1 MSPFPW
7 IIALSL
13 AVGSILL
20 FLGYLTRSPKR
31 TYRGWTENHWLKDLG
46 DDACREKACAS
57 LVNALENGTQSEAF
71 FAMLVFSKVHLPAEE
86 RDRVCSAIRNAIG
99 RDDLL
104 LEDLGLRALVAME
117 GERAFPDLLRG
128 LESDYSGAVVQSI
141 REIEKLGSAARAAM
155 PALERLHRAGSSL
168 CGSELDQEIDQQIKV
183 AAGRAIEKIHASDTE
198 I

>member
-13 AVGSILL
+13 AVGFILL

-31 TYRGWTENHWLKDLG
+31 TYRGWTENLWVKELR
-46 DDACREKACAS
+46 DDVRRATACES

-104 LEDLGLRALVAME
+104 LEDLGLRDCASTTIIV
-117 GERAFPDLLRG
+117 GNVTY
-128 LESDYSGAVVQSI
+128 YSCGPTWYRRTYTGGSTTYIVVGA
-141 REIEKLGSAARAAM
+141 
-155 PALERLHRAGSSL
+155 PAGH
-168 CGSELDQEIDQQIKV
+168 
-183 AAGRAIEKIHASDTE
+183 
-198 I
+198 